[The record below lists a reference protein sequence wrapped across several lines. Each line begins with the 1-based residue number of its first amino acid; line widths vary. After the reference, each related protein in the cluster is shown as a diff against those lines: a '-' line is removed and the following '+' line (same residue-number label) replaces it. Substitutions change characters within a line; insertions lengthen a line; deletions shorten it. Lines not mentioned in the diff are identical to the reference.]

1 MVGGAG
7 RKSLGPERTLSLLR
21 VRPEGLTYTILVAHL
36 WRFPGS
42 DRHVRRA
49 LQNPQRSLCPLA
61 GLKPGRYIRSGLGRG
76 TRRYGGVRSF
86 CCGCFARERAL
97 SRVDYIVVSAY

>member
-1 MVGGAG
+1 MLGGAG

-36 WRFPGS
+36 WRFRGS

-49 LQNPQRSLCPLA
+49 LQNPERSLCPLA
-61 GLKPGRYIRSGLGRG
+61 GLKPGHYIRREM
-76 TRRYGGVRSF
+76 
-86 CCGCFARERAL
+86 AR
-97 SRVDYIVVSAY
+97 